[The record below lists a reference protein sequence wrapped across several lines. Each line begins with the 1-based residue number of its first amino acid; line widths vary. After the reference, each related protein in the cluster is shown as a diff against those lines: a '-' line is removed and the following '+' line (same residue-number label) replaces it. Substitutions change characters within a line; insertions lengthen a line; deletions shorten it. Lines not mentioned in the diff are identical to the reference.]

1 MRGLHAD
8 LQSVQQ
14 TRLSEANTHQRVQ
27 EADWAKPLGQYKS
40 ISIYLPIVCVY
51 LRTFSAAVVC
61 VVPHHATATAYIDKR
76 WLILV

>member
-14 TRLSEANTHQRVQ
+14 TRLSEANIHQRVQ
-27 EADWAKPLGQYKS
+27 EADWAKPLGHYN
-40 ISIYLPIVCVY
+40 SIYIFTNSMCI

-61 VVPHHATATAYIDKR
+61 VVLHHATATAYIDKR